1 MKRVLFLFACMFLL
15 AGCGDS
21 VSKSDYDEEV
31 NKANEYRE
39 KYEDATVQ
47 IDEYKKSNQ
56 TLETEK
62 EDLEKQLENL
72 QTEYSEYQEKMKEYE
87 DLAEAEAEARQ
98 IEAQRIIDEKNAE
111 DERKAAAEAEEAE
124 RKAKEGYDTGITYDQ
139 LARTPDDYKGEKVK
153 FYGKVVQV
161 VENPDVDYIHIRFAI
176 DGDYDKMTFCEYQK
190 NIVSQRVLED
200 DKITIYGTSY
210 GLYTY
215 ESTMGGYITIPAIV
229 VDKIDQ

>member
-161 VENPDVDYIHIRFAI
+161 VENPDVDYIHIRFA
-176 DGDYDKMTFCEYQK
+176 
-190 NIVSQRVLED
+190 
-200 DKITIYGTSY
+200 
-210 GLYTY
+210 
-215 ESTMGGYITIPAIV
+215 V
-229 VDKIDQ
+229 VRQIK